1 MAHLTFL
8 VILELFLKSGFI
20 KTYFFELYFL
30 LYSCPLS
37 INQMCSPWRI
47 MLISNALPSFKHSK
61 RKAIQKRET
70 ESEDTVVSAHV
81 PKLSIQ

>member
-8 VILELFLKSGFI
+8 VILELFLKSEFI

-37 INQMCSPWRI
+37 INHMCFPHEE
-47 MLISNALPSFKHSK
+47 L
-61 RKAIQKRET
+61 
-70 ESEDTVVSAHV
+70 
-81 PKLSIQ
+81 